1 MLRKLSIG
9 GGIAGAV
16 ALSLLA
22 ACVPAIQSFE
32 STPTA
37 PAEWPQLSLP
47 KTSDPATEARIAEI
61 VTGMTLRQKVGQMT
75 QADIR
80 SVTPE
85 QVRKHYLGSVLNGG
99 GAWPDGKKHSS
110 AADWVELSRAYYD
123 ASMSTDMATKIP
135 VIWGTDAVHGHNNVF
150 GATLFPHNIGLG
162 AAHDPEL
169 VGRIAHLTAKQVRA
183 TGITWVFA
191 PTLAVVQNPRWGRT
205 YEGYSSDPGLVRD
218 YAGAFVASMQ
228 GDLVGSEATI
238 ATAKH
243 FIGDGGTYLGKD
255 QGETR
260 TTRDELIRTHA
271 PGYFGALEAGAQT
284 VMISYSSWTDTGAGR
299 DYGKMHGNGELISG
313 VLKGKL
319 GFDGF
324 VVSDWN
330 AIEQV
335 DGCTRTHCP
344 QAINAGID
352 MLMVPDDWEKF
363 IEETIADVEA
373 GRIPMSRIDD
383 AVTRILRVKFRS
395 GLFDRQPFLDPATSK
410 DLASDAVR
418 ATARE
423 AVAKS
428 LVLLKNSPTSPL
440 PLRSDGK
447 ILLVG
452 EAADRV
458 TSQLGGWSLTWQGDG
473 TDDSDYPVADDMLS
487 AVRQAL
493 GAKGKV
499 DYSSDGRNVD
509 VSAYD
514 AIIMVMAE
522 APYAEMKGDILY
534 PDTLRHSAR
543 YPGQLEIL
551 ERVSGKGTPVVSVL
565 FSGRPVYA
573 NDLINLSDA
582 FVAAWLPGTEGRG
595 ITDVLF
601 RNASEAKSANFTGR
615 LPFAWPG
622 DPCPEV
628 GSTPVLFQRG
638 FGLSVDSR
646 SPEKQLPVDN
656 RSSCPALDG

>member
-1 MLRKLSIG
+1 MFKTLSKTNLALIAALLTGTSGCDIG
-9 GGIAGAV
+9 
-16 ALSLLA
+16 L
-22 ACVPAIQSFE
+22 QSFQ
-32 STPTA
+32 SDTRDGVD
-37 PAEWPQLSLP
+37 WPQINGPYSTDQRL
-47 KTSDPATEARIAEI
+47 ERRVAEI
-61 VTGMTLRQKVGQMT
+61 VSGMTLRQKIGQMT

-85 QVRKHYLGSVLNGG
+85 QVREHYLGSVLNGG
-99 GAWPDGKKHSS
+99 GAWPNGDKHAS
-110 AADWVELSRAYYD
+110 AGAWVALSRAYYD
-123 ASMSTDMATKIP
+123 ASMSTDMKVP
-135 VIWGTDAVHGHNNVF
+135 VPIIWGTDAVHGHNNVF
-150 GATLFPHNIGLG
+150 RATQFPHNIGLG

-205 YEGYSSDPGLVRD
+205 YEGYSSDPDLVRE
-218 YAGAFVASMQ
+218 YAGAFVSSMQ
-228 GDLVGSEATI
+228 GDLVGSQATI

-260 TTRDELIRTHA
+260 ATRDELIRTHA

-284 VMISYSSWTDTGAGR
+284 VMVSYSSWTDTGAGHAH
-299 DYGKMHGNGELISG
+299 GKMHGNGELISG
-313 VLKGKL
+313 VLKDKL

-423 AVAKS
+423 AVSKS
-428 LVLLKNSPTSPL
+428 LVLLKNSRSSPL
-440 PLRSDGK
+440 PLSSDAK

-458 TSQLGGWSLTWQGDG
+458 TSQLGGWSLTWQGDE

-499 DYSSDGRNVD
+499 NYSSDGRNVD
-509 VSAYD
+509 VAAYD

-543 YPGQLEIL
+543 YPEQLEIL
-551 ERVSGKGTPVVSVL
+551 ERVAGKGTPVVSVL

-601 RNASEAKSANFTGR
+601 QNPSAATSARFTGR
-615 LPFAWPG
+615 LPFVWPG

-628 GSTPVLFQRG
+628 ASKPVLFQRG
-638 FGLSVDSR
+638 YGLDVGSR
-646 SPEKQLPVDN
+646 SPGGELPVDN
-656 RSSCPALDG
+656 RTSCPAFAR